1 MEASGIDIKSYLF
14 LLKRRWTMIV
24 PIFLVVLA
32 GGIAYC
38 LFWPPIYEASCL
50 VVVQPQKVPG
60 SIIKPTVTT
69 KIEERLQI
77 ITQQVLSRTRLTE
90 IIERFDLYPKMRDKV
105 TPDELAERMRKD
117 ITIKISRKNYF
128 TITFLYTNPAT
139 VAAVTNALAA
149 FYVDSNLRLREQD
162 AVGTARF
169 LEREL
174 KRMRGQLTE
183 WENKISEFKMA
194 HLYELPDSRQ
204 DNIRIMDQLRQ
215 TEYQTEDL
223 IQRLRVRISFY
234 EQAIINQQ
242 RWLEQMKV
250 TKAAERKRGGSGGGS
265 GGSEGA
271 GETEPKAIKKR
282 IEELRVF
289 YTDDHPDIQRLL
301 RHLKKAEALKAEKK
315 AEEEAKARAAKRL
328 GMTKEQ
334 AERDAL
340 DQELQKGRVTIQK
353 YQQRLAMITKEI
365 RAAELKINE
374 GRQKLAQVQERI
386 DNAPAVGE
394 KLNQL
399 SRGYEELKAAYN
411 KLHAKWLEA
420 RMSANMERT
429 QRGEQFEVVDPAQVP
444 DAPFRPQVKRAI
456 PVSIGLALALS
467 VGLAF
472 GLNYIDV
479 SYTSASQLERQTG
492 LPVLLVVPCLETPEE
507 HGAIVRR
514 NMIFAAVYGVA
525 LLFLL
530 GMTGIL
536 MTGRGPALKRMVTAL
551 FS

>member
-1 MEASGIDIKSYLF
+1 MEAAGIDIKSYLF
-14 LLKRRWTMIV
+14 LLKRRWVMIV

-32 GGIAYC
+32 GGLAYC

-60 SIIKPTVTT
+60 DIIRPTVTT

-128 TITFLYTNPAT
+128 TITFLYTSPPT

-183 WENKISEFKMA
+183 WEKKISTFKQE
-194 HLYELPDSRQ
+194 HIQELPESRNLNIRLMDQARQ
-204 DNIRIMDQLRQ
+204 DANIMDGKVQA
-215 TEYQTEDL
+215 
-223 IQRLRVRISFY
+223 LRVRIHGY
-234 EQAIINQQ
+234 EQNIGQWQ
-242 RWLEQMKV
+242 RWIEGLELQKAEQRRKGGTGGAADSQQMDSSPD
-250 TKAAERKRGGSGGGS
+250 G
-265 GGSEGA
+265 
-271 GETEPKAIKKR
+271 IKKR
-282 IEELRVF
+282 IESLRVF

-301 RHLKKAEALKAEKK
+301 RHLKKAEALEAEKK
-315 AEEEAKARAAKRL
+315 AREAAAAKAAGL
-328 GMTKEQ
+328 TENQ
-334 AERDAL
+334 AERQKMDEQLAKGKASIEKL
-340 DQELQKGRVTIQK
+340 QQRIEQINTEIRETELRKNKMLEQMDIIQK
-353 YQQRLAMITKEI
+353 
-365 RAAELKINE
+365 
-374 GRQKLAQVQERI
+374 RI
-386 DNAPAVGE
+386 DNAPLVAE
-394 KLNQL
+394 KLQDMM
-399 SRGYEELKAAYN
+399 RGYDELNTAYQ
-411 KLHAKWLEA
+411 KLHTKWLEA

-456 PVSIGLALALS
+456 PVSILVALGLS

-472 GLNYIDV
+472 GLSYIDV
-479 SYTSASQLERQTG
+479 SYTSVGQLERQTG
-492 LPVLLVVPCLETPEE
+492 LPVLLVVPALETPEE
-507 HGAIVRR
+507 RSSMTRRNLIFGAI
-514 NMIFAAVYGVA
+514 FGV
-525 LLFLL
+525 LFMFLM
-530 GMTGIL
+530 GIVGIL
-536 MTGRGPALKRMVTAL
+536 ITGRGAALKRMVVGF